1 VNAPHL
7 TRYSG
12 PTIRWRTLGCAG
24 ALIRLGDEPPVR
36 ILLDTSVIIDLA
48 DVELGVHESAE
59 PAVSAVSV
67 AELAFGLDIDDPI
80 ERRARAERYRVVR
93 EQLAVLTFDVHAA
106 EIYGT
111 MAAVIRRAGRNPR
124 PRRIDL
130 QIAATAA
137 AHSIPLITRDLD
149 GFAGLERLLQVV
161 VV

>member
-1 VNAPHL
+1 M
-7 TRYSG
+7 T
-12 PTIRWRTLGCAG
+12 RWRTRGCAG
-24 ALIRLGDEPPVR
+24 TLIRLGDEPLVR

-59 PAVSAVSV
+59 AAVSAVSV

-80 ERRARAERYRVVR
+80 ERRARTERYRTVR
-93 EQLAVLTFDVHAA
+93 EQVTVLTFDAHAA

-111 MAAVIRRAGRNPR
+111 MAAVVRRAGRNPR
-124 PRRIDL
+124 PRRMDL

-137 AHSIPLITRDLD
+137 AHAIPLMTRDVA
-149 GFAGLERLLQVV
+149 GFTGLERLLNVV

>member
-1 VNAPHL
+1 MSL
-7 TRYSG
+7 
-12 PTIRWRTLGCAG
+12 
-24 ALIRLGDEPPVR
+24 PVR

-48 DVELGVHESAE
+48 GVVLGVHESAE

-80 ERRARAERYRVVR
+80 ERRARAERYHAVR
-93 EQLAVLTFDVHAA
+93 QEFAVLAFDIQAA

-111 MAAVIRRAGRNPR
+111 MAAVVRRSGRNPR
-124 PRRIDL
+124 PRRMDL

-137 AHSIPLITRDLD
+137 AHSLPLLTRDIA
-149 GFAGLERLLQVV
+149 GFAGLERLLDVV

>member
-1 VNAPHL
+1 MSRA
-7 TRYSG
+7 
-12 PTIRWRTLGCAG
+12 
-24 ALIRLGDEPPVR
+24 VR

-48 DVELGVHESAE
+48 EVELGVHRSAE

-80 ERRARAERYRVVR
+80 ERRARSERYHAVR
-93 EQLAVLTFDVHAA
+93 ERFTVLAFDIQAA

-124 PRRIDL
+124 PRRMDL

-137 AHSIPLITRDLD
+137 AHSIPLVTRDVD
-149 GFAGLERLLQVV
+149 GFTGLQRLLDVV

>member
-1 VNAPHL
+1 M
-7 TRYSG
+7 
-12 PTIRWRTLGCAG
+12 
-24 ALIRLGDEPPVR
+24 R

-48 DVELGVHESAE
+48 EVQLGGYESAE

-67 AELAFGLDIDDPI
+67 AELAFGLDVDDPI
-80 ERRARAERYRVVR
+80 ERRGRAERYHAVR
-93 EQLAVLTFDVHAA
+93 EQFTVLAFDSQAA

-124 PRRIDL
+124 PRRMDL

-137 AHSIPLITRDLD
+137 AHSIPLATRDNG
-149 GFAGLERLLQVV
+149 GFTGLERLLDVV

>member
-1 VNAPHL
+1 
-7 TRYSG
+7 
-12 PTIRWRTLGCAG
+12 
-24 ALIRLGDEPPVR
+24 VR

-48 DVELGVHESAE
+48 DVELGVYESAE

-80 ERRARAERYRVVR
+80 ERRARAERYRAVR
-93 EQLAVLTFDVHAA
+93 EQFAVLPFDVLAA

-124 PRRIDL
+124 PRRMDL
-130 QIAATAA
+130 QLAATAA

-149 GFAGLERLLQVV
+149 GFAGLERLLEVV